1 MIIYLYIYS
10 FFPNLVQH
18 WLSGVQ
24 PCSTLTASTP
34 LADPDSWLP
43 LKMRILTLL
52 VGDVNNNEDDHYF
65 ISCADMLVQKGIRPK
80 DALLVAI
87 RQIFCLPIGKINFNF
102 WPKCKRY
109 LYSSSICLGQK
120 TFNFREEYV
129 DGAEYLLKHEED
141 THIEGQVCKQHLT
154 DTSLYK
160 DTHDKCAD
168 NTLWIHLYVCR
179 YF

>member
-1 MIIYLYIYS
+1 MCRHAGPEGDSTQGCAACSYQADFLSAYWQN
-10 FFPNLVQH
+10 NL
-18 WLSGVQ
+18 
-24 PCSTLTASTP
+24 
-34 LADPDSWLP
+34 
-43 LKMRILTLL
+43 
-52 VGDVNNNEDDHYF
+52 
-65 ISCADMLVQKGIRPK
+65 
-80 DALLVAI
+80 
-87 RQIFCLPIGKINFNF
+87 NF

-120 TFNFREEYV
+120 TLNFREEYV